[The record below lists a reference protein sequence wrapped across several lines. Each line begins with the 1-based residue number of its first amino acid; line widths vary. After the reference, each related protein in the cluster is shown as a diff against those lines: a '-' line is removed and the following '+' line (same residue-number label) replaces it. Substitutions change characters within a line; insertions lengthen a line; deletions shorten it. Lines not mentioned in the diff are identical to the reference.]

1 MSHMCVNYKDK
12 GFLSTKSVCE
22 SHDGYSWYKN
32 TTLCYKFN
40 LEPTIRQEGKQMC
53 EHDGGRLVK
62 IDSQKKQQSIVDMIV
77 STPELASVDHFWI
90 GADDSQEEGVWRWTD
105 GSLVEFSNWRAGRP
119 NAGRVDEDYAA
130 MEKASSYSWNDFR
143 PQKEFVSLCEMVF

>member
-1 MSHMCVNYKDK
+1 
-12 GFLSTKSVCE
+12 
-22 SHDGYSWYKN
+22 
-32 TTLCYKFN
+32 
-40 LEPTIRQEGKQMC
+40 MC

-119 NAGRVDEDYAA
+119 NAGRVDEDCAA
-130 MEKASSYSWNDFR
+130 MEKASSYSSNDYT
-143 PQKEFVSLCEMVF
+143 PKKEFVSLCEIVV